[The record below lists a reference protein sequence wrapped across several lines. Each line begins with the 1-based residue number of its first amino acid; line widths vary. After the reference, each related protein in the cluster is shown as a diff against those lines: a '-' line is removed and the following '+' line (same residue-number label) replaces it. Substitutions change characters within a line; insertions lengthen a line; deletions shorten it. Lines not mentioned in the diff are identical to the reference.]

1 MTFPGRR
8 INHERPK
15 PVYENQGPS
24 DHSKA
29 SVALSFHYFH
39 SLGTGPKGSEMIKE
53 GRSLKKGL
61 CLLAVAMLGAGLAAP
76 AYSQNA
82 SSVAAP
88 VQAGTGE
95 VRVAAF
101 LAPPSV
107 MQQNGSLTGFSVD
120 LWSAIAARLKLKTS
134 YQIMPDVSHLEE
146 AMRSKSADLTLS
158 LFITSAR
165 DEDFDFSIPTLQAGL
180 QIMVRDTGEKAQTAS
195 PLWDMLRLIFSQTTA
210 EWLGMALLLVLIPAH
225 LIWLLERNHPDGII
239 ANRSYFPGIFQA
251 IYWAVSTLTTQSE
264 SMPRQWLARGFSIFW
279 MFAGVVFVA
288 FYTAQLT
295 TTLTVEQ
302 IRGAIEGPGDL
313 PGKQVATIT
322 RTTAAD
328 YLRENNAQVQEFPT
342 PDQMFKALRDKKVD
356 AVVSAAP
363 LLLYYAAHEGKGLVK
378 TVGPEFNTAPVAIMV
393 PLDSPLRRKVNL
405 ALIALRE
412 NGTYQQIYDKWF
424 GAP

>member
-1 MTFPGRR
+1 
-8 INHERPK
+8 
-15 PVYENQGPS
+15 
-24 DHSKA
+24 
-29 SVALSFHYFH
+29 
-39 SLGTGPKGSEMIKE
+39 
-53 GRSLKKGL
+53 LKKGL
-61 CLLAVAMLGAGLAAP
+61 CLLAITMLGAALAGP

-88 VQAGTGE
+88 AQAGTAE
-95 VRVAAF
+95 LRVAAF
-101 LAPPSV
+101 IARPSV
-107 MQQNGSLTGFSVD
+107 MEKNGNLTGFSVD
-120 LWSAIAARLKLKTS
+120 LWNAIAARLKLKTS

-146 AMRSKSADLTLS
+146 AMRSKSVDLTLG

-195 PLWDMLRLIFSQTTA
+195 PLWDMLRLMFSRTTA

-225 LIWLLERNHPDGII
+225 LIWLLERSHPDGII
-239 ANRSYFPGIFQA
+239 SNRDYFPGILQA

-264 SMPRQWLARGFSIFW
+264 TMPRQWLARGLSIFW
-279 MFAGVVFVA
+279 MFVGVVFVA

-313 PGKQVATIT
+313 PGKQVAALAGS
-322 RTTAAD
+322 TAVD
-328 YLRENNAQVQEFPT
+328 YLRRQNARVQALPT
-342 PDQMFKALRDKKVD
+342 LDQMYKALLDKKVD

-363 LLLYYAAHEGKGLVK
+363 VLLYYAAHEGKGLVK
-378 TVGPEFNTAPVAIMV
+378 MVGPEFNTAPAAIMV
-393 PLDSPLRRKVNL
+393 QLDSPLRRKVNL
-405 ALIALRE
+405 ALVALRE

-424 GAP
+424 GTP